1 MATATFIDVR
11 SAPDIDRHP
20 KALIT
25 GVALSLLLHIGIGIE
40 ALYQPGPEKPPP
52 PPEFVVDVVQLP
64 KPPPPPKAPE
74 PPPQQSMAPPP
85 PAPPK
90 PEGLP
95 PPPPPQLAEAPIAE
109 KAAPPP
115 HPSQS
120 PAPPRERPASPNLQH
135 RTVASAAPA
144 LPANSAKAESMPVTI
159 GRHEPNED
167 NLPSGHSDKPAAQTV
182 PDFILMQIAQHWLI
196 DYHNPRYREIVLRGA
211 QIVLLPNGMLGPP
224 FGKNDPWNPREM
236 IANYDALLTPEAAPV
251 RQAIETFLQAM
262 RLAQPFRLPP
272 DGKLTTEPRVF
283 TIYFQLG
290 DIPAAEASRAGH

>member
-11 SAPDIDRHP
+11 DAPDTDRHP
-20 KALIT
+20 KALTT
-25 GVALSLLLHIGIGIE
+25 GVVLSFALHLGIAAFLVYGAWSEPE
-40 ALYQPGPEKPPP
+40 AA

-64 KPPPPPKAPE
+64 KPPPPKRPE
-74 PPPQQSMAPPP
+74 PPPQPEAIAPPP

-95 PPPPPQLAEAPIAE
+95 PPPPPQLTEAPIRE
-109 KAAPPP
+109 QAAPAP
-115 HPSQS
+115 HPSES
-120 PAPPRERPASPNLQH
+120 HAPARERPASPNLQH

-144 LPANSAKAESMPVTI
+144 LPANSGKAESMPVTI
-159 GRHEPNED
+159 GRTEAHED
-167 NLPSGHSDKPAAQTV
+167 NLPSGRSDKPAAQTV

-236 IANYDALLTPEAAPV
+236 IANYDALLTPEAAPI

-262 RLAQPFRLPP
+262 RLGQPFRLPP
-272 DGKLTTEPRVF
+272 DGKPSNEPRVF

-290 DIPAAEASRAGH
+290 DIPAAQARAGH

>member
-1 MATATFIDVR
+1 HLGIAAFLVYGAW
-11 SAPDIDRHP
+11 SEPEAPP
-20 KALIT
+20 T
-25 GVALSLLLHIGIGIE
+25 
-40 ALYQPGPEKPPP
+40 
-52 PPEFVVDVVQLP
+52 EFVVDVVQLP
-64 KPPPPPKAPE
+64 KPPPPQRPT
-74 PPPQQSMAPPP
+74 PPPQPEAAAPSPPP
-85 PAPPK
+85 SPAPPK

-95 PPPPPQLAEAPIAE
+95 PPPPPQLSEAPIEE

-115 HPSQS
+115 HPSES
-120 PAPPRERPASPNLQH
+120 HAPPRERPASPNVQH

-144 LPANSAKAESMPVTI
+144 LPANSGKAESMPVTI
-159 GRHEPNED
+159 GRHEGNED
-167 NLPSGHSDKPAAQTV
+167 NLPSGHSEKPAAQTV

-224 FGKNDPWNPREM
+224 FGKNDPWSPREM
-236 IANYDALLTPEAAPV
+236 IANYDALLAPGAEPI

-272 DGKLTTEPRVF
+272 DGKPSTEPRVF

-290 DIPAAEASRAGH
+290 DIPSSQAASTKH